1 MQEFKPYLQPELN
14 LTRFSDILHLPTHHL
29 AYFFREV
36 KRQSFNDYCNECRV
50 EYAKTLMQEGKT
62 SDVTLEAVGILSGFN
77 NRSTF
82 FRAFKKFEGISPGSF
97 MASMSQN

>member
-1 MQEFKPYLQPELN
+1 
-14 LTRFSDILHLPTHHL
+14 
-29 AYFFREV
+29 V

-50 EYAKTLMQEGKT
+50 EYAKVLMLEGKS
-62 SDVTLEAVGILSGFN
+62 SDMTIEAVGILSGFT

-97 MASMSQN
+97 MASMTQNC